1 MHRSAHC
8 KIPMERQQPW
18 RAQDLREDQPVLFD
32 YQQMEDA
39 PRPNVERE
47 TSFFF
52 VQRKQNLAFLF
63 PNQANHRACNY
74 TPAHPHPFPPCCQAR
89 ASRKQTVQT
98 GLSSP
103 QQGVPPPQRLQAGRM
118 QPGLWLATSILA
130 SVLGTALLEDGLC
143 QAPNGK
149 DGFPGIPGLDGR
161 PGQKGDRGE
170 PGKSTQRTGI
180 QGPKGDAG
188 EPGTPGMPGRQGYP
202 GLPGLP
208 GLPGQPGPKG
218 DKGKAGNILDQ
229 PRPAFSA
236 SLRSPRFNSGTV
248 VFDNIITNQEDSYNP
263 QTGEFTCRVPG
274 LYYFAYQV
282 ISSGDLC
289 LSITKNKERVVSFCD
304 YNSRT
309 ILQVNSGSTV
319 LSLAMG
325 DQVSVST
332 NPGSSNMIYSG
343 SEADS
348 VFNGFML
355 FPQMG

>member
-1 MHRSAHC
+1 
-8 KIPMERQQPW
+8 
-18 RAQDLREDQPVLFD
+18 
-32 YQQMEDA
+32 
-39 PRPNVERE
+39 
-47 TSFFF
+47 
-52 VQRKQNLAFLF
+52 
-63 PNQANHRACNY
+63 
-74 TPAHPHPFPPCCQAR
+74 
-89 ASRKQTVQT
+89 
-98 GLSSP
+98 
-103 QQGVPPPQRLQAGRM
+103 M

-236 SLRSPRFNSGTV
+236 SLRSPRSNSRTV

-289 LSITKNKERVVSFCD
+289 LSITKNKERMVSFCD
-304 YNSRT
+304 YNSRM